1 MKGSRMLNDILYC
14 AGATKMFPGYCLG
27 NIPRFWTCHPPN
39 KIINRRHAIPLRRAY
54 IPARV
59 GFEVLGSIDDGSPP
73 QQNRL
78 LPSKLLGFSPLK
90 MIYTFFF
97 HCAMGY
103 GRWGGGGKKVFSIT
117 LL

>member
-1 MKGSRMLNDILYC
+1 MPC
-14 AGATKMFPGYCLG
+14 TK
-27 NIPRFWTCHPPN
+27 
-39 KIINRRHAIPLRRAY
+39 KIITRRHAIPLRRAS

-59 GFEVLGSIDDGSPP
+59 SFEVLGPIDDGSPP

-90 MIYTFFF
+90 MIYAFFF

-103 GRWGGGGKKVFSIT
+103 ECWGGGGKKVLPIN
-117 LL
+117 LLRQCMSRVQ